1 MSRASARLGTIREI
15 EAVRTRIVSAAI
27 CWSSVWLLM
36 IVLHDAS
43 VASAQPDEPLTRL
56 PPVLVVAP
64 PSSPLA
70 VPRSWVP
77 NWVDTLVGAEVKAAQ
92 PSILPEVL
100 ERLPGATLQNEQGN
114 PFQPSLTLR
123 GFTAS
128 SVTGLPQGVSVFLD
142 GVRLNEPT
150 VEEVNFDLIPLE
162 DIERVEIIRGPSVLF
177 GRNTLGAAVS
187 MTTRRGE
194 EIREIAPE
202 IAGGSFG
209 RRQYR
214 VRLGGEAR
222 PLDYYLS
229 LNEILE
235 DGFRDD
241 TDSRLSRVFG
251 KLGLRA
257 GGTDA
262 TLSYQYSDN
271 RIKQAGSL
279 PESELKRDRA
289 ANFTIGD
296 FFAPT
301 LHQAILNLRQ
311 SVGEPLTVQVNAF
324 ARSLGSEQFN
334 VNLITANSRLRN
346 TTVSAGGALQLTRED
361 TVFDRRNVL
370 VVGAEYARH
379 DVHSRTFQED
389 MGERRLEADLT
400 DVQDAIGVFGQD
412 SFVIVRDVLVQGS
425 AIVLTVAGR
434 WDSLRH
440 DIDDRLG
447 GPSGGV
453 HAFDRFNP
461 RAGINFNV
469 SERLGLYA
477 SYGEGFRAPAFLEL
491 TCAGPGAICPGLQ
504 AGVAPD
510 PALRPVKART
520 YEVGVRARPLA
531 WLEADVSGFRT
542 DVDDDIFSVAPT
554 GTTGVFFQNIG
565 RTRRE
570 GVEAGLRGR
579 FASFA
584 DAYVNY
590 AFTRATFQDRVDLA
604 TPASPGVESVR
615 PGDSLALVPAHRINA
630 GVAYHPWAWLTLT
643 LDARYVAPQFLRG
656 DEVNRARPLP
666 AYWVADAGATMH
678 VRKLDAFV
686 RLKNVTNNSY
696 ETFGTFAI
704 NGREPGNPVQRFL
717 TPAPPINVHAG
728 LQYVF

>member
-1 MSRASARLGTIREI
+1 MSRVSELLGSH
-15 EAVRTRIVSAAI
+15 SAAI
-27 CWSSVWLLM
+27 RRSTVWLVL
-36 IVLHDAS
+36 IVLLDAS
-43 VASAQPDEPLTRL
+43 ASSAQQDEPITRL
-56 PPVLVVAP
+56 PPLVVVAP
-64 PSSPLA
+64 SSSTLA

-77 NWVDTLVGAEVKAAQ
+77 NWLDTLSGAEIKAAR

-100 ERLPGATLQNEQGN
+100 ERLPGVTLQNEQGN
-114 PFQPSLTLR
+114 PFQPNLTLR

-162 DIERVEIIRGPSVLF
+162 DIDRVEIIRGPSVLF

-202 IAGGSFG
+202 IVGGSFG

-214 VRLGGEAR
+214 VRLSGEAR

-229 LNEILE
+229 LNEVLE

-241 TDSRLSRVFG
+241 TGSRLSRVFG
-251 KLGLRA
+251 KVGIRA

-279 PESELKRDRA
+279 PESELKRDRT
-289 ANFTIGD
+289 ANFTAGD

-311 SVGEPLTVQVNAF
+311 AAGEQLTVQVNAY
-324 ARSLGSEQFN
+324 ARSLNSEQFN
-334 VNLITANSRLRN
+334 VNFIAANSRLR
-346 TTVSAGGALQLTRED
+346 TSTLSAGGALQLTHDD
-361 TVFDRRNVL
+361 TFFDRRNVL
-370 VVGAEYARH
+370 VLGAEYARH

-389 MGERRLEADLT
+389 MVERRLEADLT
-400 DVQDAIGVFGQD
+400 DVQDAVGIFAQD
-412 SFVIVRDVLVQGS
+412 SFVIVRDALVAGS
-425 AIVLTVAGR
+425 TVVLTVAGR

-440 DIDDRLG
+440 DIDDHLG
-447 GPSGGV
+447 GGSGGV
-453 HAFDRFNP
+453 HGFDRFTP
-461 RAGINFNV
+461 RVGVNFNA
-469 SERLGLYA
+469 SERLGVYA

-510 PALRPVKART
+510 PVLRPVKTRT

-570 GVEAGLRGR
+570 GIEAGLRGR
-579 FASFA
+579 FGSFL
-584 DAYVNY
+584 DAYLNY
-590 AFTRATFQDRVDLA
+590 TFTRATFQDRVELA
-604 TPASPGVESVR
+604 TPVPPGVESVR
-615 PGDSLALVPAHRINA
+615 PGDSLALVPPHRINA
-630 GVAYHPWAWLTLT
+630 GVAYHPWTWLTLT
-643 LDARYVAPQFLRG
+643 LDARYVAHQFLRG
-656 DEVNRARPLP
+656 DEVNGQRPVP
-666 AYWVADAGATMH
+666 AYWVADAGAIAH

-696 ETFGTFAI
+696 ETFGTFAV

-717 TPAPPINVHAG
+717 TPAPPINVLAG